1 MTTIPKT
8 TDSRK
13 KGLIFLSVGVFSLVL
28 TFAFYSHLTGQSG
41 ENLGILAQDLKSLAL
56 GVLVM
61 TLASCVFIVYGLKN
75 IFTWLQLSSKP
86 NSLMYCIT
94 NAFSNRKYW
103 EIMIISAVFYAIIFG
118 FLSQIFIF
126 RPDVSFKQQGITIPS
141 VSLVTC
147 CNAPGYVPMLSIYI
161 TDHFVALIIPL
172 NAILAVTV
180 SGLVGFNVAL
190 VFYTFDLSRKARN
203 AGRVSFLGS
212 LGAAGGL
219 FIGCPTCAGS
229 LISEVL
235 GFGFVGSVSVLA
247 SFQTLFI
254 VLALPVLILT
264 PFFIARTIRRDLKG
278 CSNQVELR
286 E

>member
-1 MTTIPKT
+1 MTTIPMPF
-8 TDSRK
+8 DLRK
-13 KGLIFLSVGVFSLVL
+13 KGLIHLSVGVLSLVL
-28 TFAFYSHLTGQSG
+28 TFSFYSHSTGQSG
-41 ENLGILAQDLKSLAL
+41 ENLEIMAQALKSLAL

-61 TLASCVFIVYGLKN
+61 TLASCIFIVYGIKN
-75 IFTWLQLSSKP
+75 IYKGFQRSSNP
-86 NSLMYCIT
+86 NSLMYYIT
-94 NAFSNRKYW
+94 NAFSKRKYW
-103 EIMIISAVFYAIIFG
+103 EIMIISAIFYAIIFG

-126 RPDVSFKQQGITIPS
+126 RPDISFRQQGITIPS
-141 VSLVTC
+141 VNLVTC

-161 TDHFVALIIPL
+161 TEHFLALIIPL

-180 SGLVGFNVAL
+180 AGLVGFNVAL
-190 VFYTFDLSRKARN
+190 AFSTLEFSRRASN

-212 LGAAGGL
+212 IGAAGGL

-229 LISEVL
+229 LISGIL

-254 VLALPVLILT
+254 AIALPVLILT
-264 PFFIARTIRRDLKG
+264 PFFIAGTMRRNLRG
-278 CSNQVELR
+278 CSNQVGLR